1 MRYPRTLQVLPLSLC
16 RSGDDE
22 LDAIYE
28 TVIAP
33 AVRGADL
40 APRRI
45 DQDNEGGFINAVIM
59 DWIEK

>member
-1 MRYPRTLQVLPLSLC
+1 MLPLSLC

-33 AVRGADL
+33 AVRGAGL